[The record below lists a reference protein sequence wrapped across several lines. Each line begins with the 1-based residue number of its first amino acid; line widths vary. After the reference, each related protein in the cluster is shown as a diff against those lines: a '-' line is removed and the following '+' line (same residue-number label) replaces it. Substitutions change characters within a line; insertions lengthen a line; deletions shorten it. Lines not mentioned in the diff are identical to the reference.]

1 MRLKDK
7 VAVVTGAARGQ
18 GHSHCLSLAK
28 EGANIVAVDIC
39 RDLPKS
45 MLKYRLATGPE
56 LDNLVNAVRKI
67 GSNSLG
73 VKADVS
79 KEDEV
84 KEMVSRV
91 LDEFGK
97 IDILVNNAGIQ
108 PSLLTV
114 WDTPSELWDKV
125 INVNLKG
132 VFLCCK
138 YVVPHMIK
146 QKSGK
151 IVNISS
157 LLGLKGASDSG
168 TYCASKFGVI
178 GLTQALATEVGQYN
192 INVNAICPGVLDTS
206 MTRGIVQEWVEK
218 LGKKTP
224 EEVYLQSIKQNQLLQ
239 RPITVQDISNAVV
252 WLASEESRNITG
264 ATLLVDAGWHLT

>member
-18 GHSHCLSLAK
+18 GRSHCLSLAK
-28 EGANIVAVDIC
+28 EGINIVAVDIC

-45 MLKYRLATGPE
+45 MLKYRLATGSE
-56 LDNLVNAVRKI
+56 LNKLVSEVRKL
-67 GSNSLG
+67 GRKSLG
-73 VKADVS
+73 VRTDVS

-84 KEMVSRV
+84 KEMVSRAV
-91 LDEFGK
+91 DEFGK

-114 WDTPSELWDKV
+114 WDTPSETWNKV
-125 INVNLKG
+125 IDVNLKG

-138 YVVPHMIK
+138 FVVPHMIR

-151 IVNISS
+151 IINISS
-157 LLGLKGASDSG
+157 LLGLKGAPNSG
-168 TYCASKFGVI
+168 AYCASKFGVI

-192 INVNAICPGVLDTS
+192 INVNTICPGVLDTA

-218 LGKKTP
+218 LGMKTP
-224 EEVYLQSIKQNQLLQ
+224 EEVYQHSIEQNQLLK
-239 RPITVQDISNAVV
+239 RPITVQDISNVVV

-264 ATLLVDAGWHLT
+264 ATILVDAGWRLK